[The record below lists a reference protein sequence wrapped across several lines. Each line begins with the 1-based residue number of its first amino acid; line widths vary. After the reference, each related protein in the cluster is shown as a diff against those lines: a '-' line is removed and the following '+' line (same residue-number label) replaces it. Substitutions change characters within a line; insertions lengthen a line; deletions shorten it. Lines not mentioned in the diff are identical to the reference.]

1 MINFPQDILLWVA
14 AKAVIVEVKVFQSF
28 GKYYKSSR
36 YQIEKALTIGELEE
50 HFLNVF
56 FFEFFILIKKEAKP
70 QLLNSSI

>member
-1 MINFPQDILLWVA
+1 MLWVA

-36 YQIEKALTIGELEE
+36 YQIEIALTIGELEE
-50 HFLNVF
+50 HFLNA

-70 QLLNSSI
+70 QLLNSNI

>member
-1 MINFPQDILLWVA
+1 MLWVA

-50 HFLNVF
+50 NFLNV

-70 QLLNSSI
+70 QLLNSNI

>member
-56 FFEFFILIKKEAKP
+56 F
-70 QLLNSSI
+70 LNFLF